1 MCSTDAV
8 AGYVQCRALAANGRR
23 DRVAWWAPSLAEWV
37 SGAADSPPLFRDS
50 ARLLETRSWFHYFFA
65 KTVILH
71 INLTLPNFRNFN
83 IPFEQCARSHRVFL
97 HSPIFKKMW
106 GNAFFIAQI
115 VSFCRGIV
123 RYSFPRPGNG
133 SRIVPLLR
141 FCVKKEISAE
151 TRPGPVA
158 SRRAPLAPDTVLGV
172 KNIKITSQLAI
183 EFSQELQVFLSEQS
197 SCGV

>member
-1 MCSTDAV
+1 
-8 AGYVQCRALAANGRR
+8 
-23 DRVAWWAPSLAEWV
+23 
-37 SGAADSPPLFRDS
+37 
-50 ARLLETRSWFHYFFA
+50 
-65 KTVILH
+65 
-71 INLTLPNFRNFN
+71 
-83 IPFEQCARSHRVFL
+83 
-97 HSPIFKKMW
+97 MW

-158 SRRAPLAPDTVLGV
+158 SRRAPLAPDTVFRGKKH
-172 KNIKITSQLAI
+172 KNYVAACDRI
-183 EFSQELQVFLSEQS
+183 FSGIASFFKRTI
-197 SCGV
+197 

>member
-1 MCSTDAV
+1 M
-8 AGYVQCRALAANGRR
+8 
-23 DRVAWWAPSLAEWV
+23 
-37 SGAADSPPLFRDS
+37 
-50 ARLLETRSWFHYFFA
+50 RSFA
-65 KTVILH
+65 S
-71 INLTLPNFRNFN
+71 R
-83 IPFEQCARSHRVFL
+83 FL

-151 TRPGPVA
+151 TRAGTCRLPPRPA
-158 SRRAPLAPDTVLGV
+158 RP
-172 KNIKITSQLAI
+172 
-183 EFSQELQVFLSEQS
+183 
-197 SCGV
+197 